1 MSSELTTSGT
11 TLVTT
16 PAPTEI
22 VTERIFDAPR
32 QLVFETYIDPLYI
45 PEFWGPRNTTTVVDK
60 MDVRPGGQW
69 RFVHDPGTD
78 QETAFR
84 GEYLDVNPPESISQ
98 TFEWEGLPGHILT
111 ETAYFEDLGDGRT
124 KLRTLSI
131 FDSVEDRDGMI
142 ASGMESG
149 LRELHDRFAEVLARL
164 NA

>member
-1 MSSELTTSGT
+1 MNSELTNSGT
-11 TLVTT
+11 TVVTT
-16 PAPTEI
+16 PAPKEI

-32 QLVFETYIDPLYI
+32 KLVFDTYIDPQYI

-60 MDVRPGGQW
+60 MDVREGGEW

-78 QETAFR
+78 HETVFR
-84 GEYLDVNPPESISQ
+84 GRYLEVKPPESISQ
-98 TFEWEGLPGHILT
+98 TFEWEGLPGHIIT

-124 KLRTLSI
+124 KLRTMSM

-149 LRELHDRFAEVLARL
+149 LRDLHDRFAELLARL